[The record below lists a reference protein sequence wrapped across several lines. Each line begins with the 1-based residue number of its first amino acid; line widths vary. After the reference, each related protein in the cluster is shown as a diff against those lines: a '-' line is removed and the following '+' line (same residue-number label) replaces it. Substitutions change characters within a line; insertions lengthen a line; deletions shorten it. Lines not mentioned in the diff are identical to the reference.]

1 MLKVF
6 IKYWVFLILL
16 ISISYGQILQMFP
29 WQDDHALMF
38 KLGNIFEKAGYLG
51 TGILGEGPYKYT
63 AAFYYPI
70 YKLFGYNI
78 PLFYL
83 LALICYLVAT
93 LSIYYVISKI
103 FDKKSGRLAGFL
115 FGAGY
120 VASDGFIRLYNSVG
134 TSLSIMLIIFLIFFY
149 WNYWKQGKIKFYLIS
164 LALFYLATEFV
175 RYRTHYLISVV
186 LVFELLFFAFNKP
199 LIKSIRNT
207 VVRLLPF
214 GYIFYKYFVVAGDSR
229 SGKVLEYVQAL
240 LRGEF
245 YQTYSFFASLANLVV
260 PDWLIKPIIT
270 IIPNRLLDMV
280 TGGAFTSSVLNL
292 PSTGR
297 IIPIIGVLTLALT
310 IYIFFRLKENKI
322 LFSFF
327 TFWLLINI
335 ASYAAYLPTN
345 AYETTNRLLAHSF
358 VALIGIFII
367 FAKNNI
373 IIYYL
378 VIFWGLGN
386 LVSSYKL
393 QKSILLTRSLPAK
406 EFYSQLKQN
415 IPVLEKGDVLYF
427 DVADLNR
434 QKFSDAF
441 SVAQMPEETAIAWQY
456 GIDRYDIRR
465 FTEYVDFKK
474 TQEVGVIT
482 DINKKE
488 MKIKKIYSFFYSDDK
503 LVETT
508 KKLQNGSNNKSY
520 KQLEYVS
527 KQTKDGTE
535 VEFVN
540 PIDSVVPVT
549 LSIEM
554 NAKVSNIDSLQFP
567 LINNQKLVTNPIAK
581 DEALRLKA
589 FNYQNSKKYALKSYK
604 IDVSSVW
611 KEDVA
616 KNLIDGRKDTYWR
629 ADRVL
634 WSKEGAFFTM
644 DLGAIQTFD
653 RLVWLNG
660 YANNTPSKYT
670 IETSK
675 DNKNWKVV
683 FSKTSSKRI
692 EPNVLNVD
700 KFDSVSAQYVRM
712 TIQNTLSNDSASIAE
727 AWVVPTAFE
736 NLDITKTE
744 EFLESPL
751 GYVPSRS
758 SYISTLSALN
768 YFGDVQVYWL
778 SNKSDNFQT
787 QSNSILNIKYDNLS
801 KSYNITIPAGG
812 TMMKIIKLS
821 QTQID
826 GNLDIKNIFIK

>member
-1 MLKVF
+1 MFKDF
-6 IKYWVFLILL
+6 RKYWVFLILL
-16 ISISYGQILQMFP
+16 VLISYGQIIQMFP

-83 LALICYLVAT
+83 LAFICYLVAT
-93 LSIYYVISKI
+93 LSIYYVISKM

-134 TSLSIMLIIFLIFFY
+134 TSLSITLILFLILFY

-164 LALFYLATEFV
+164 FVLFYLATEFV

-207 VVRLLPF
+207 AVRLLPF
-214 GYIFYKYFVVAGDSR
+214 GYIFYKYFIVAGDSR

-240 LRGEF
+240 LKGEF

-260 PDWLIKPIIT
+260 PDWLIKPILT
-270 IIPNRLLDMV
+270 IIPNRLLDII
-280 TGGAFTSSVLNL
+280 TGGVFASSVLNL
-292 PSTGR
+292 QSNGR
-297 IIPIIGVLTLALT
+297 IIPIIGVLIFALT

-322 LFSFF
+322 LFSLFA
-327 TFWLLINI
+327 FWLLINI

-367 FAKNNI
+367 LAKNNK

-386 LVSSYKL
+386 LASSYKL

-415 IPVLEKGDVLYF
+415 IPILEKGDVLYF

-465 FTEYVDFKK
+465 FTEYADFKK
-474 TQEVGVIT
+474 TQEAGVIT

-508 KKLQNGSNNKSY
+508 EKLGNGLNNKSY
-520 KQLEYVS
+520 IDLEFIS

-535 VEFVN
+535 VIFTD
-540 PIDSVVPVT
+540 PINSVAPVT

-554 NAKVSNIDSLQFP
+554 NAKVSNIDNLQFP
-567 LINNQKLVTNPIAK
+567 LINNQKLVTNPITK

-644 DLGAIQTFD
+644 DLGATQTFD

-727 AWVVPTAFE
+727 AWVVLTAFE

-751 GYVPSRS
+751 RYVPSRS

-801 KSYNITIPAGG
+801 RSYNITIPAGG
-812 TMMKIIKLS
+812 TMIKIIKLS